1 MDSKELALRIRR
13 DTIEMV
19 HAAHA
24 SHIGS
29 VLSVADMLAV
39 LYTDVLNVDPGFPQ
53 MEARDRFV
61 LSKGHAGAAV
71 YAVLAECG
79 FFPVEELKKYYMDGS
94 VYSGHVSGKG
104 VPGVELSTGSLGHGA
119 CVACGMALAA
129 KRMH

>member
-71 YAVLAECG
+71 YAVLAE
-79 FFPVEELKKYYMDGS
+79 
-94 VYSGHVSGKG
+94 
-104 VPGVELSTGSLGHGA
+104 
-119 CVACGMALAA
+119 
-129 KRMH
+129 